1 LFPAKAR
8 CIRYRA
14 AYGLPGFLCAA
25 GVRSAVQERHWHMLS
40 STAMSQQEPTRR
52 KFYEAV
58 IFGVQAV
65 IGAALAIPAIAYLL
79 GPTKAQKQSDWIEAG
94 DISTLAPKTPIEVSF
109 RKSRVDG
116 WKVIN
121 EKKTAW
127 IVKLA
132 DNNVVAFGPQCTHLG
147 CAYHWEEAKSEFVCP
162 CHTSFFS
169 IDGKVLSGPAP
180 RPLDRYATKMDG
192 NKLMIGELHQ
202 A

>member
-1 LFPAKAR
+1 MNESVK
-8 CIRYRA
+8 
-14 AYGLPGFLCAA
+14 
-25 GVRSAVQERHWHMLS
+25 
-40 STAMSQQEPTRR
+40 QQPTRR
-52 KFYEAV
+52 RFQEVV
-58 IFGVQAV
+58 IVGVQAV

-79 GPTKAQKQSDWIEAG
+79 GPTKQRREADWIEAT
-94 DISTLAPKTPIEVSF
+94 DVSTLTPNVPVEVSF

-127 IVKLA
+127 VVMKP
-132 DNNVVAFGPQCTHLG
+132 DSSVVAYGPQCTHLG
-147 CAYHWEEAKSEFVCP
+147 CAYHWDEAKTEFICP

-180 RPLDRYATKMDG
+180 RPLDRYATKIDG
-192 NKLMIGELHQ
+192 AKLMLGDLHPSPETK